1 MNVQQRTTATQRALT
16 RQQTDWDSLYLNEQV
31 GGKGLAWCMGI
42 NDAVNHNKGID
53 KVKKLME
60 E

>member
-1 MNVQQRTTATQRALT
+1 M
-16 RQQTDWDSLYLNEQV
+16 NEQV